1 MTFPWA
7 VPIVAV
13 LLTAGFLLVV
23 DYADDSEGEDEG
35 FTSERVGNDVTVRGC
50 GELYWASAWDG
61 LMTLTIIPEGG
72 EVDIHDNAFLD
83 KDTLLSVTIQGSVGS
98 IGDDAFYDCNTLS
111 TFTVQGSVGPVGG
124 YAFYWCGS
132 LSTFTVQGSV
142 GSIGNHAFWGCG
154 TLSTFTIPNSVD
166 SIGNSAFRDCDTL
179 STFTVQGSVGSIGN
193 NAFYDCN
200 TLSTFTVQGSV
211 GSIGENAFFICN
223 SLSTVTITGPIT
235 SIEDGAF
242 TACTIKT
249 VNVACNY
256 ALDLETGSTDY
267 GGIALYATAVNHVHR
282 YSATY
287 NWADD
292 GSACTVHISCENESA
307 PITNVQ
313 PAVTHTVKVQPT
325 CTAMGTTTY
334 SVSGTYAGFNYTDS
348 KDVVDIAALGH
359 DLVHHAGQ
367 PPTATEPGW
376 NEYDTCSVCDYTTY
390 TEIPAT
396 GGSGDGNGN
405 DTLIYI
411 SAAGAIAAA
420 ILIGAAFVILRTRRE
435 R

>member
-7 VPIVAV
+7 VPIAAV

-50 GELYWASAWDG
+50 GELYWDSAWDG

-72 EVDIHDNAFLD
+72 EVEIHDNAFFD
-83 KDTLLSVTIQGSVGS
+83 KDTLLSV
-98 IGDDAFYDCNTLS
+98 
-111 TFTVQGSVGPVGG
+111 
-124 YAFYWCGS
+124 
-132 LSTFTVQGSV
+132 TVQGSV
-142 GSIGNHAFWGCG
+142 GSIGNH
-154 TLSTFTIPNSVD
+154 
-166 SIGNSAFRDCDTL
+166 
-179 STFTVQGSVGSIGN
+179 
-193 NAFYDCN
+193 AFYDCN

-211 GSIGENAFFICN
+211 GSIGENAFFTCN

-396 GGSGDGNGN
+396 GGSDSGN
-405 DTLIYI
+405 DVDALLYI
-411 SAAGAIAAA
+411 AVAGAIGAV
-420 ILIGAAFVILRTRRE
+420 ILIGAASIIINIRRE